1 MAMRWLIALTLG
13 IALVLPVKAA
23 KWEGGCPAVV
33 YKPGKIGLGYSKQYP
48 FKDLK
53 YSQPKGPRPVGSAF
67 LKRMNHVGHDVTV
80 TLSQTDV
87 DNPRLAGGFS
97 TEPNGNSVVLVLNP
111 VGRDK
116 TDPIVLPPVP
126 FTATSP
132 TLATFKI
139 PDSRP
144 LVGELLVGPGTILVF
159 RGETLLFE
167 IGAPHKTVIMP
178 PMNDMRALADQG
190 YEASI
195 MGAFVRPASV
205 WFPLGFSG
213 FGEDGESLP
222 QCPTVLTPVTAL
234 ALNLSL
240 KKDEDEA
247 LPYVSMG
254 QIKANQLF
262 LGDYFLFGQN
272 MYGNKIA
279 SLDLRPL
286 QGNGVV
292 LCALNDAIQL
302 ILKIPLQNPALGKGS
317 VLIPLVRDGAPV
329 KAKIEN
335 ISADEYVA
343 SVLERVDKD
352 AFSATC
358 EHAP

>member
-1 MAMRWLIALTLG
+1 
-13 IALVLPVKAA
+13 VKP
-23 KWEGGCPAVV
+23 E
-33 YKPGKIGLGYSKQYP
+33 
-48 FKDLK
+48 
-53 YSQPKGPRPVGSAF
+53 GSAF
-67 LKRMNHVGHDVTV
+67 IRRFNHVGHDVTV
-80 TLSQTDV
+80 SLGQKDV
-87 DNPRLAGGFS
+87 DNPRNLPGFS

-116 TDPIVLPPVP
+116 TDPIVLPAVP

-132 TLATFKI
+132 TLATFKV

-144 LVGELLVGPGTILVF
+144 LVGELLVGAGTLVVF
-159 RGETLLFE
+159 RGDQLLFE
-167 IGAPHKTVIMP
+167 IGSPGKYVIMP
-178 PMNDMRALADQG
+178 PMNDMRALADDG
-190 YEASI
+190 YEAEI
-195 MGAFVRPASV
+195 LGTLDRPGNV

-213 FGEDGESLP
+213 FGENGESLP
-222 QCPTVLTPVTAL
+222 ECPTVLTPVTAL
-234 ALNLSL
+234 ALSLSL

-247 LPYVSMG
+247 LPYVSIG
-254 QIKANQLF
+254 QIKANQLL
-262 LGDYFLFGQN
+262 LGDYMLFGQN
-272 MYGNKIA
+272 MYGNKIG
-279 SLDLRPL
+279 SLDVQPL

-302 ILKIPLQNPALGKGS
+302 LVKIPLQNPALGKGS

-329 KAKIEN
+329 KAKIHN

-343 SVLERVDKD
+343 SVLERVDND

>member
-1 MAMRWLIALTLG
+1 
-13 IALVLPVKAA
+13 VK
-23 KWEGGCPAVV
+23 
-33 YKPGKIGLGYSKQYP
+33 YKVARVGMGYSKQLP
-48 FKDLK
+48 FKLLK
-53 YSQPKGPRPVGSAF
+53 HSQPKLGPNPQAIAWY
-67 LKRMNHVGHDVTV
+67 KRFNHVGHEITV
-80 TLSQTDV
+80 SFRQKDV
-87 DNPRLAGGFS
+87 DNPRYLPGFS
-97 TEPNGNSVVLVLNP
+97 TEPDGNSVVLVLNP
-111 VGRDK
+111 VGRDIH
-116 TDPIVLPPVP
+116 DPIVLPPVP

-132 TLATFKI
+132 TSATFKV
-139 PDSRP
+139 PDSRE
-144 LVGELLVGPGTILVF
+144 LVGELLAGPGTIVVF
-159 RGETLLFE
+159 RGDQLLFE
-167 IGAPHKTVIMP
+167 IGAPGRTVIMP
-178 PMNDMRALADQG
+178 PMNDMRALADDG
-190 YEASI
+190 YEADI
-195 MGAFVRPASV
+195 LGTLDRRGNV

-222 QCPTVLTPVTAL
+222 ECPTVLTPVTAL
-234 ALNLSL
+234 ALSLSL

-254 QIKANQLF
+254 QLKANQLL

-272 MYGNKIA
+272 MYGNKLA
-279 SLDLRPL
+279 SLDVRPL

-329 KAKIEN
+329 KAKIHN

-343 SVLERVDKD
+343 SVLERVGED